1 MSDQEEKGP
10 VERIEELE
18 ASVSTFGM
26 TITRL
31 RRMVLGLIVLLVV
44 SLTVQGKLIDDQGN
58 TADRAASTA
67 KDQARVA
74 RTLAKTVHQLTAVVQ
89 RSQLEY
95 LRNCIRANVNA
106 AVIHKRAQH
115 PIAGAPGVNIITV
128 QIADALYPILD
139 CKQSL
144 LRGESVQ
151 LNEEE
156 TVRYADIVAGGRA
169 PIIAN
174 GHVLPQSRK
183 TLLDGVRSVE
193 QAGHP

>member
-10 VERIEELE
+10 IERIEELE

-58 TADRAASTA
+58 TADN
-67 KDQARVA
+67 
-74 RTLAKTVHQLTAVVQ
+74 LAVTVGTT
-89 RSQLEY
+89 QLEQ
-95 LRNCIRANVNA
+95 LRNCIRANINA
-106 AVIHKRAQH
+106 AVIHKRSEH
-115 PIAGAPGVNIITV
+115 PIKSGQPGVNIITPE
-128 QIADALYPILD
+128 IADQLYPILD

-144 LRGESVQ
+144 LRGTSVQ
-151 LNEEE
+151 LNDAE